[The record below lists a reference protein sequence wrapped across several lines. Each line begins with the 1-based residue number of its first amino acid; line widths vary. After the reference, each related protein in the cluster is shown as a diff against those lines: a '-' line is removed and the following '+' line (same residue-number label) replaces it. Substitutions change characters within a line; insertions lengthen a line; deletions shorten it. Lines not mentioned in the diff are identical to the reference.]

1 MRSLSEKIRWYK
13 EPESRKWKRIWH
25 CVELSLISISAIAVL
40 GVMQWYGNG
49 TKFQPILMLFTFI
62 LAVSSFGI
70 SLSLYSSLG
79 LKRWQIQLII
89 LGLGCGAGI
98 SALAGFVILELQLV
112 SS

>member
-1 MRSLSEKIRWYK
+1 MQSLTEKISWYK
-13 EPESRKWKRIWH
+13 EPEDRKWKRIWH
-25 CVELSLISISAIAVL
+25 CVELLLISLSAVAVE

-49 TKFQPILMLFTFI
+49 TKFQPIFMLFTFI
-62 LAVSSFGI
+62 IALSTFGMA
-70 SLSLYSSLG
+70 LSVYSSLE

-98 SALAGFVILELQLV
+98 SAIAGFVILELQLV